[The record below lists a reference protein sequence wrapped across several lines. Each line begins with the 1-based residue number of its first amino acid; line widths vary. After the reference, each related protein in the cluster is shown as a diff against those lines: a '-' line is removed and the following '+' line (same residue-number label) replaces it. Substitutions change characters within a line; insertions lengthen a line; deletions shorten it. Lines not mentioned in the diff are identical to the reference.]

1 MTRQNLN
8 LGTTANDGTGDTL
21 RQAGTKINANFDEL
35 YQKLGGDSS
44 TLTGAISAG
53 ASGVIFEGS
62 TDDNFETSLVVVDP
76 TADRTATLPD
86 ATGTIV
92 LDAATQTLTNKTLTA
107 PVLSLPEIND
117 TSGDHQYKITVNEL
131 AADIELALPSMVAN
145 DEFVFVNTAQNLT
158 NKNLDSPLL
167 TTPRIATGIND
178 LAGAG
183 LVSVTATASAVN
195 NLSIVNAATGSGP
208 EINAVGSDANV
219 NIEISAKGAGS
230 VNISKAAYN
239 ASIIQVNGAVSE
251 TSTLI
256 ICNKATTLFATLNA
270 GTTVGEYK
278 IITNKGAGNA
288 TITPSNFAQGTSFT
302 LQQFDACQVVWDG
315 LNWYLIGNQSTVTIL

>member
-53 ASGVIFEGS
+53 SSGVVFEGA
-62 TDDNFETSLVVVDP
+62 TDDTFETSLIVVDP
-76 TADRTATLPD
+76 TADRIATLPD

-92 LDAATQTLTNKTLTA
+92 LDTATQTLTNKTLTS
-107 PVLSLPEIND
+107 PTLTTPQIND
-117 TSGDHQYKITVNEL
+117 ASSDHQYILGVEEL
-131 AADIELALPSMVAN
+131 AANREISLPLLTGD
-145 DEFVFVNTAQNLT
+145 DEFVFKDHAQTLT
-158 NKNLDSPLL
+158 NKELTSPVL
-167 TTPRIATGIND
+167 TTPRVATSIND
-178 LAGAG
+178 QAGAG

-195 NLSIVNAATGSGP
+195 NLSIANAATGSGP
-208 EINAVGSDANV
+208 ELNAVGSDANV
-219 NIEISAKGAGS
+219 NLEISAKGAGS
-230 VNISKAAYN
+230 VNISKAAF
-239 ASIIQVNGAVSE
+239 SSSTIQVNGAVSE
-251 TSTLI
+251 EASLI
-256 ICNKATTLFATLNA
+256 ICNKATTLFVTLNA

-278 IITNKGAGNA
+278 IFTNKGAGNA
-288 TITPSNFAQGTSFT
+288 TVTPSNFAQGTSFT